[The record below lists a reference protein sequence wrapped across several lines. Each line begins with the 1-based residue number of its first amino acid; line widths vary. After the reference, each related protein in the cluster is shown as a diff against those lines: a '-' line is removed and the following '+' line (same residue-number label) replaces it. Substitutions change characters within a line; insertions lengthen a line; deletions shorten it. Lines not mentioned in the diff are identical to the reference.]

1 MEDIKDL
8 INRLNEQ
15 DLKIL
20 IKAKNEAQIR
30 VNSDPSRGNLDA
42 LEKASKMLADFLAG
56 DKEPAFENLLR
67 VKEHLNRLG
76 YKVGKSKIYKDR
88 KDGLI
93 RIEADGTVKEASVK
107 AYIRKANLENLTEKA
122 AADQGPSV
130 LVQKAEKELEKLH
143 EQIED
148 LRFKR
153 SVAQGDY
160 IPRTDFEM
168 ELAARAA
175 VLDTGLRHLVH
186 SSLGNWVALMDG
198 DPKKIPLL
206 LRRINDDLDEK
217 FNEFATMQMFH
228 VIFTDE

>member
-1 MEDIKDL
+1 MPDD
-8 INRLNEQ
+8 

-20 IKAKNEAQIR
+20 EAAKTRAREG
-30 VNSDPSRGNLDA
+30 V
-42 LEKASKMLADFLAG
+42 E
-56 DKEPAFENLLR
+56 KEPSKANLEAFHLASRMLDEYLDRNKEPVFENLLR
-67 VKEHLNRLG
+67 VKEYLNRKG

-93 RIEADGTVKEASVK
+93 RIEADGTVKESSVT
-107 AYIRKANLENLTEKA
+107 AYIRKANLENLAEKA

-130 LVQKAEKELEKLH
+130 LAQKAERELEKLG

-153 SVAQGDY
+153 SVAQGEY

-175 VLDTGLRHLVH
+175 VLDAGLRHLVH
-186 SSLGNWVALMDG
+186 SSLGDWVAMMEG
-198 DPKKIPLL
+198 DPKKIPILL
-206 LRRINDDLDEK
+206 ERINDDLDEK
-217 FNEFATMQMFH
+217 FNEFATMDMFH
-228 VIFTDE
+228 VIFTDEE

>member
-1 MEDIKDL
+1 MTDTDLDI
-8 INRLNEQ
+8 
-15 DLKIL
+15 LKAA
-20 IKAKNEAQIR
+20 KATAVER
-30 VNSDPSRGNLDA
+30 VQENPSKENLDA
-42 LEKASKMLADFLAG
+42 LEKASKMLGDFLEG
-56 DKEPAFENLLR
+56 DKEPAFDNLLR
-67 VKEHLNRLG
+67 AKEHLNRLG

-93 RIEADGTVKEASVK
+93 KIEADGTVKEASVK

-122 AADQGPSV
+122 EADQGPSV
-130 LVQKAEKELEKLH
+130 LVRKAERELEKLG

-186 SSLGNWVALMDG
+186 SSLGAWVNMMEG
-198 DPKKIPLL
+198 DPKKIPILL
-206 LRRINDDLDEK
+206 QRINDDLDEK
-217 FNEFATMQMFH
+217 FNEFATMKMFH